1 MGKGGWSQD
10 WWVSPCPGP
19 AVLLLE
25 GPVCRP
31 GGQGRG
37 SQVVQPC
44 PGPSPASSRHAA
56 PSVCS
61 GHIISQ
67 THQASPPSGPGL
79 RSSLLPDFWP
89 RHSSCGTLLVMI
101 QISAILLPQKG
112 YPSDLSLHRIN
123 MLQENTV
130 YFCQEQKPK
139 GIFRYFCFRFQNFYE
154 WQKPIMKI
162 KIGHYLML

>member
-61 GHIISQ
+61 CHIISQ

-112 YPSDLSLHRIN
+112 YPSDLSRSRDLVICHLSPLLVFFISLRQ
-123 MLQENTV
+123 LTLLLFV
-130 YFCQEQKPK
+130 YILVF
-139 GIFRYFCFRFQNFYE
+139 
-154 WQKPIMKI
+154 
-162 KIGHYLML
+162 